1 MIHMFFYNTTY
12 FITCFTFHLFLVV
25 LCINKVH
32 YVYYS
37 NTNEH
42 NLVISQSVVV
52 GGAVGVVVVKCVMRI
67 ESREDVRKYAH
78 ILVRAYKCSTGTY
91 ITHCHIVHCTGTGV
105 LIRVH
110 CSS

>member
-1 MIHMFFYNTTY
+1 MIHMFYYNTCTTY

-42 NLVISQSVVV
+42 NLVISRSVVG

-78 ILVRAYKCSTGTY
+78 ILVRAYKCTSSTS
-91 ITHCHIVHCTGTGV
+91 HIVPVPVIH
-105 LIRVH
+105 R
-110 CSS
+110 SS